1 MAMSKSKQQQLRER
15 QRRQKMR
22 SNMIWGAL
30 GLVALGIVGFI
41 AFQGAGQPSSPVGE
55 QVAVPADYVNHVEEG
70 TDPGPFPSDPPAG
83 GRHYA
88 SQIDP
93 GFYDEN
99 SPQTQLAY
107 PEGYIGHSLEHGYVV
122 FWYNCAA
129 LSDGDCSTLKSEI
142 KDVMDDLGGTKLIAF
157 PWPSLD
163 VPMAMTSWGR
173 LQRFDSFDPKL
184 AAAFIQA
191 NRNKAPEPNAQ

>member
-1 MAMSKSKQQQLRER
+1 MSKSKRQQMRER
-15 QRRQKMR
+15 QRRQKMK
-22 SNMIWGAL
+22 SNLVWGAV
-30 GLVALGIVGFI
+30 GLVALVIVGF
-41 AFQGAGQPSSPVGE
+41 FVVRGSGQTQPVGK
-55 QVAVPADYVNHVEEG
+55 QVEVPADYVNHIEEG

-88 SQIDP
+88 SEMDA

-122 FWYNCAA
+122 FWYNCDA
-129 LSDGDCSTLKSEI
+129 LNSGDCETLKSEI
-142 KDVMDDLGGTKLIAF
+142 KGVMDDFGGVKLIAF

-163 VPMAMTSWGR
+163 VPVAMTSWGR
-173 LQRFDSFDPKL
+173 LQRFDSFDPQL
-184 AAAFIQA
+184 AADFIKG
-191 NRNKAPEPNAQ
+191 NLNKSPEPNAP

>member
-1 MAMSKSKQQQLRER
+1 MSTSKRQQMRER
-15 QRRQKMR
+15 QRRQKLR
-22 SNMIWGAL
+22 SNLIWGGV
-30 GLVALGIVGFI
+30 GLVAVVILGFF
-41 AFQGAGQPSSPVGE
+41 AFRGSGQSSPVGE
-55 QVAVPADYVNHVEEG
+55 QIAVPADYVNHIEEG

-88 SQIDP
+88 SEMDA

-122 FWYNCAA
+122 FWYNCDA
-129 LSDGDCSTLKSEI
+129 LNGGDCETLKSEI
-142 KDVMDDLGGTKLIAF
+142 KGVMDDFGGVKLIAF

-163 VPMAMTSWGR
+163 VPVAMTSWGR
-173 LQRFDSFDPKL
+173 LQRFDSFDPET
-184 AAAFIQA
+184 ASAFIQA
-191 NRNKAPEPNAQ
+191 NMNKSPEPNAQ